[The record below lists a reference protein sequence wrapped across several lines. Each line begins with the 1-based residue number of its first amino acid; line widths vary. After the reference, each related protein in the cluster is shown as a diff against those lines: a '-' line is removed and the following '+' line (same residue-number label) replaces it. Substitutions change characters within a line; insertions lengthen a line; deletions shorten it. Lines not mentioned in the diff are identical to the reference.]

1 MRSISPIERKSPRPN
16 KTKEELAKIRN
27 EMMKKKFKDRSKQGS
42 DQGETVTQ
50 YSNNYFQPSTKGLD
64 LTTPTCIPKSPS
76 KRRNRLTSPNL
87 TPITNFGRS
96 TSSCR
101 SNLSF

>member
-50 YSNNYFQPSTKGLD
+50 YSNNYFQLSDDKAGQMTERETRTELLMKRLAKGD
-64 LTTPTCIPKSPS
+64 KA
-76 KRRNRLTSPNL
+76 
-87 TPITNFGRS
+87 
-96 TSSCR
+96 
-101 SNLSF
+101 